1 MFRQTFKFELF
12 VSFMVEIVVK
22 RTGCKKTEI
31 ISETNGVFE
40 LNVKGKPENGEANLE
55 IVKFFTRKYKTPV
68 KIIKG
73 LKSKKK
79 ILAFSRHKRV

>member
-1 MFRQTFKFELF
+1 MIEKKVFK
-12 VSFMVEIVVK
+12 IHVK

-31 ISETNGVFE
+31 INKRASVIEM
-40 LNVKGKPENGEANLE
+40 NVRGKPEGGKANLE
-55 IVKFFTRKYKTPV
+55 IVKFFTKKYKLKA

-79 ILAFSRHKRV
+79 LIGLYQSFLGINFLN

>member
-1 MFRQTFKFELF
+1 MNKKIFLN
-12 VSFMVEIVVK
+12 VK

-31 ISETNGVFE
+31 IKEKEGILE
-40 LNVKGKPENGEANLE
+40 LNVKGKPEGGEANME
-55 IVKFFTRKYKTPV
+55 IIKFFTKKFKLNV

-79 ILAFSRHKRV
+79 VLLLE

>member
-1 MFRQTFKFELF
+1 MVKT
-12 VSFMVEIVVK
+12 VEIYVK

-31 ISETNGVFE
+31 ISESEDVFYV
-40 LNVKGKPENGEANLE
+40 NVKGVPENGKANFE
-55 IVKFFTRKYKTPV
+55 IVKFFTRKYKSPV

-79 ILAFSRHKRV
+79 VISF

>member
-1 MFRQTFKFELF
+1 
-12 VSFMVEIVVK
+12 MVKTVEVHVK

-31 ISETNGVFE
+31 ISEKNGVVE

-55 IVKFFTRKYKTPV
+55 IIKFFTRNYKSSV

-79 ILAFSRHKRV
+79 VISF